1 VQQLEVPIIQKT
13 YDLYKALHSFQK
25 SLPKLERY
33 TLWQK
38 CENSALLVLEG
49 LLQVGYVSPDRRAEL
64 LTKVSAQVDMLRVFL
79 RLAHDTKT
87 IDKKKFIALQAIT
100 DEIGRM
106 LGGWLK
112 SLRTK

>member
-1 VQQLEVPIIQKT
+1 MHGYQRSI
-13 YDLYKALHSFQK
+13 
-25 SLPKLERY
+25 PKLERF

-38 CENSALLVLEG
+38 CENSALTVLEG
-49 LLQVGYVSPDRRAEL
+49 LLQVGYVPPERRADL
-64 LTKVSAQVDMLRVFL
+64 LTKISAHVDMLRVFL

-87 IDKKKFIALQAIT
+87 IDQKKYIALQATT

>member
-1 VQQLEVPIIQKT
+1 
-13 YDLYKALHSFQK
+13 
-25 SLPKLERY
+25 
-33 TLWQK
+33 
-38 CENSALLVLEG
+38 
-49 LLQVGYVSPDRRAEL
+49 
-64 LTKVSAQVDMLRVFL
+64 MLRVFL

-87 IDKKKFIALQAIT
+87 IDQKKYIALQAIT